1 MTTNEKDLAEKLGIS
16 RAVLKGFRK
25 EMAEGTDW
33 AKVKGKIQYTEHG
46 IALLEKELGLREVP
60 DGFYFEDKEY
70 KRVQVVRNWPFN
82 KKILPCVD
90 AMGKALMVRVRD
102 NSNFRALLTT
112 GDPMMLKV
120 RKDGDGWTLEGRS
133 PRYAGRW

>member
-46 IALLEKELGLREVP
+46 IALL
-60 DGFYFEDKEY
+60 
-70 KRVQVVRNWPFN
+70 
-82 KKILPCVD
+82 
-90 AMGKALMVRVRD
+90 
-102 NSNFRALLTT
+102 
-112 GDPMMLKV
+112 
-120 RKDGDGWTLEGRS
+120 
-133 PRYAGRW
+133 